1 MRHSNTVRHILA
13 LIIALAIGGCV
24 VAPPEPG
31 VAPSEGE
38 LLRQAAQ
45 AMQRADYEAAA
56 RHYLEAADAAAAERR
71 PDHQLQAVSALLRA
85 NQIGRAQRVM
95 ERIDADRLDR
105 LGELRWRVASAR
117 IALAQNRPEQALDA
131 LPATTPDGVPDA
143 LRAEV
148 HELRA
153 EARQRTGNPLEAAR
167 EHVLRE
173 RFLAPEDHGAR
184 ARSQQAVWQALN
196 LLPDEVLR
204 RELAPPPDVFD
215 GWRELALIA
224 RSAQTGAAGVAGMI
238 DNWRQRYPA
247 HPAGGDLIELVLAR
261 ERGQA
266 ARPMQIAVLLPHAGA
281 AAAMAEALR
290 DGFIAAHFHRENRAY
305 TPTIRFYDTG
315 GDAAAILSVYQQ
327 AVDDG
332 AEFIVGPLTRQAVT
346 VLADSGRISV
356 PTLTLNYSESNR
368 RSDPRLFQF
377 GLAPEDEARQVA
389 QRAWLDGHNHALAI
403 VPEGEWGQRVAAAFR
418 DEWEQFGGVL
428 LEAETY
434 PSELNDFSE
443 QIRRLMNLDQSDQR
457 HRDLARVLQQPL
469 QHEPRRRGDADFV
482 FMAAFPR
489 QARLIRPQLEFH
501 FAADLPVYSTSHV
514 FSGQRSRDDDRDIDG
529 VIFCDL
535 PWLLEDGRRSL
546 KREIER
552 VWPDRAAQY
561 ARFYALGVDAY
572 DVIPYL
578 NNLRLFHYERFQ
590 GATGVLQLSDANRVY
605 RQLPWARFSSGLPRP
620 YH

>member
-1 MRHSNTVRHILA
+1 MHHSNTARCIVA
-13 LIIALAIGGCV
+13 LIIALAIGGCA
-24 VAPPEPG
+24 VAPPGPG
-31 VAPSEGE
+31 VAPDEGE
-38 LLRQAAQ
+38 LLRLAAQ
-45 AMQRADYEAAA
+45 ATQRADHETAA
-56 RHYLEAADAAAAERR
+56 RYYLEAADAAAAEQQAEY
-71 PDHQLQAVSALLRA
+71 QLQAVAALLRA
-85 NQIGRAQRVM
+85 NQIARTQRVM
-95 ERIDADRLDR
+95 ERIDTDRLDHV
-105 LGELRWRVASAR
+105 GELRWRVASAR
-117 IALAQNRPEQALDA
+117 IALAQNRPEQALEA
-131 LPATTPDGVPDA
+131 LPAATPDGLPDA

-153 EARQRTGNPLEAAR
+153 EARQRRGNPLEAAR

-173 RFLAPEDHGAR
+173 RFLAATDTGAR
-184 ARSQQAVWQALN
+184 ARNQQSAWQALN

-204 RELAPPPDVFD
+204 RQLAPPPDVFD

-224 RSAQTGAAGVAGMI
+224 RSAQTGATGIAGMI

-247 HPAGGDLIELVLAR
+247 HPAGEDIIELVLAR

-266 ARPMQIAVLLPHAGA
+266 ARPTQIAVLLPHSGSI
-281 AAAMAEALR
+281 AAMADALR
-290 DGFIAAHFHRENRAY
+290 DGFIAAHFQRENRAY
-305 TPTIRFYDTG
+305 APTIRFYDTG
-315 GDAAAILSVYQQ
+315 ADPADILTVYQQ

-346 VLADSGRISV
+346 ILADSGRISV
-356 PTLTLNYSESNR
+356 PTLTLNYSEADR
-368 RSDPRLFQF
+368 RADSRLFQF

-403 VPEGEWGQRVAAAFR
+403 VPDGEWGQRVAEAFR
-418 DEWEQFGGVL
+418 EEWEQFGGKL

-434 PSELNDFSE
+434 PPELNDYSE

-469 QHEPRRRGDADFV
+469 QHEPRRRGDADFM

-501 FAADLPVYSTSHV
+501 YAADLPVYSTSHI
-514 FSGQRSRDDDRDIDG
+514 FSGNPSRSDDRDIDG

-535 PWLLEDGRRSL
+535 PWLLEDARNPVRH
-546 KREIER
+546 EIER
-552 VWPDRAAQY
+552 VWPERAAQY
-561 ARFYALGVDAY
+561 ARFHALGIDAY

-578 NNLRLFHYERFQ
+578 NNLRLFHYERFR
-590 GATGVLQLSDANRVY
+590 GATGVLQLSEANRIY
-605 RQLPWARFSSGLPRP
+605 RQLPWARFSGGLPRP
-620 YH
+620 YN